1 MKGCFRGDFMRG
13 ITGLGYEDS
22 DLKISEPAIG
32 LGHKGKTDRLGC
44 EGPRRRASKLGQDAT
59 KGELARK
66 LTEEVADEDETRDD
80 ETDERTGTNWGSK
93 LVLSRVC
100 STTYISLGRCMLCV
114 KREKSEVLEIAGR
127 RWKASECATGNI
139 RPECSGRFHA

>member
-22 DLKISEPAIG
+22 DLKISEPAI

-44 EGPRRRASKLGQDAT
+44 EGPRRRASKLGRDAT

-66 LTEEVADEDETRDD
+66 LTEEAADEDETRDD

-93 LVLSRVC
+93 LVLSRVY
-100 STTYISLGRCMLCV
+100 STTYISLGRCMLCQA
-114 KREKSEVLEIAGR
+114 REVGGIR
-127 RWKASECATGNI
+127 NRWKAVESVGMCYGKY
-139 RPECSGRFHA
+139 